1 MNKSLLWLMAISCGL
16 TAGGNYFC
24 QPLIHS
30 IQHQFGST
38 TAQAQLTVTIAQIAY
53 ALGLFFIVPMGDIF
67 NKTKLI
73 PYLMTLAGIGLLI
86 CACSINLPMLW
97 VGTAIAGLFSVAAQV
112 LIPFSTMIVHQNKI
126 GETVG
131 FLMSGLLVGIL
142 LSTTLSG
149 LISNLL
155 HWKVVYVLSAI
166 LIFICAFLLKTRLPH
181 LSNTVQLSYGAVLSS
196 MRTLFVEEKRLVVR
210 ALIGGLSFASMSLLF
225 STMSTYLSQPPFS
238 LKDALIGMVSLAG
251 IIGALATQY
260 IGKWADKGYSV
271 HLTFS
276 GCALLLLGWISLMYS
291 PEHIV
296 FYILGFAILNLGLAC
311 NHSCNQNIIYRLRP
325 EAKSRINAIYMTF
338 YFGGA
343 ATGSALGVFSW
354 NHGGWATVCIAGFG
368 LVTATILCTAF
379 DYLKWSVRVKNPL

>member
-1 MNKSLLWLMAISCGL
+1 
-16 TAGGNYFC
+16 
-24 QPLIHS
+24 
-30 IQHQFGST
+30 
-38 TAQAQLTVTIAQIAY
+38 
-53 ALGLFFIVPMGDIF
+53 
-67 NKTKLI
+67 
-73 PYLMTLAGIGLLI
+73 
-86 CACSINLPMLW
+86 
-97 VGTAIAGLFSVAAQV
+97 
-112 LIPFSTMIVHQNKI
+112 
-126 GETVG
+126 
-131 FLMSGLLVGIL
+131 
-142 LSTTLSG
+142 
-149 LISNLL
+149 
-155 HWKVVYVLSAI
+155 
-166 LIFICAFLLKTRLPH
+166 
-181 LSNTVQLSYGAVLSS
+181 
-196 MRTLFVEEKRLVVR
+196 
-210 ALIGGLSFASMSLLF
+210 MSLLF